1 MTFTGLTPTID
12 SLNSYKHCW
21 IKYGSGSIYDVVN
34 ASAITMH
41 SSSVLQR
48 NGEYINGDN
57 SSTVAIP
64 DFTAGAPINVFI
76 RAKIDSIGSS
86 NGHFLIKINTSVHK
100 GFFLKVDSLRRLQMT
115 QYCEDSSYVSNTVS
129 SAIELGEF
137 HTYSAEMQSNSADGV
152 RTFIDGVQSG
162 ASGNTTGKTIRH
174 LGAEK
179 LYLFRYASNQLCRG
193 VVSDVLI
200 FQNVIL
206 TPAQHLLIADEL
218 NNQIKYEQKSITING
233 SWSAGQPY
241 WIARY
246 GILAGET
253 TMSAGQILGQLDT
266 LKVSTGT
273 HKCSTFLY
281 GTTLA
286 KGIQCVTTGNIILPN
301 PRPELG
307 GTYYYKYYTAATTSW
322 ADATSATPTVT
333 LAAAGDRILW
343 ATYDGKT
350 CLYKA
355 A

>member
-1 MTFTGLTPTID
+1 MTTGLTPTID

-64 DFTAGAPINVFI
+64 DFTAGAPINIFV
-76 RAKIDSIGSS
+76 RAIINSIGAS
-86 NGHFLIKINTSVHK
+86 NGHILAKVSTGAK
-100 GFFLKVDSLRRLQMT
+100 EGFRFRADTSLRLT
-115 QYCEDSSYVSNTVS
+115 ADQYCTDESSVVSTATN
-129 SAIELGEF
+129 AIKLGEF

-174 LGAEK
+174 LGTAA
-179 LYLFRYASNQLCRG
+179 LSLFRYASNQLCRG

-218 NNQIKYEQKSITING
+218 DNQIRYESQSMIVNSTFPTLG
-233 SWSAGQPY
+233 GDVYRAC
-241 WIARY
+241 Y
-246 GILAGET
+246 GILAEEV
-253 TMSAGQILGQLDT
+253 TMSAGQDIGQLAS

-273 HKCSTFLY
+273 HKMNTFRY
-281 GTTLA
+281 NGQLA
-286 KGIQCVTTGNIILPN
+286 KGIKCVTAGNIVLPD
-301 PRPELG
+301 PRPTLG
-307 GTYYYKYYTAATTSW
+307 TTWAYRYYDDIAATWESR
-322 ADATSATPTVT
+322 TSATATVA
-333 LAAAGDRILW
+333 LDAANDIILW
-343 ATYDGKT
+343 STADGQTALRK
-350 CLYKA
+350 Y
-355 A
+355 